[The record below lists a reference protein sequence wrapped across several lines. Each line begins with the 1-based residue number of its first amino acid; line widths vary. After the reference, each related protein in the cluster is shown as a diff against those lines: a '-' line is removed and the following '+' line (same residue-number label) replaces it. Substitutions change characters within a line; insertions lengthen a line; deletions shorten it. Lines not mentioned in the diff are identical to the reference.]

1 MKTLSLILLVILTGC
16 AADSTPGIKPGPA
29 TSSAARSTTTDT
41 AAAGDT
47 ATGGSGAAIVAL
59 VGGQSVRMQALTPIM
74 VETAGGQAL
83 GEWVLNQQI
92 EKALAEKKIALR
104 QEDLDYE
111 KKQLMN
117 QLDPDPDQA
126 ARLLTQLRERR
137 GLGPRRFEML
147 LRRNAALR
155 KLVADEVQITP
166 ALIQQAYDMQ
176 YGQLTQVRMILS
188 GSLKGASE
196 ALRRARGGESFI
208 DLAIELSQDASRAQ
222 GGLLAP
228 IAAEDPTWPQA
239 LREAAVKL
247 APGQISEPVALDAGW
262 AILKCE
268 KKIDQPAR
276 PLAEVRHELRDQ
288 VRLRLERLRMEQLAR
303 VLVEK
308 ADVTV
313 LDADLDRSWK
323 QQRGDFIKPGQ

>member
-1 MKTLSLILLVILTGC
+1 MKTLCLILVVILTGC
-16 AADSTPGIKPGPA
+16 AADSTPRPA
-29 TSSAARSTTTDT
+29 ASSAARSTTADT

-47 ATGGSGAAIVAL
+47 ASAVVAL
-59 VGGQSVRMQALTPIM
+59 VNGRAVRMQALVPIM

-83 GEWVLNQQI
+83 GEWVLDQQI
-92 EKALAEKKIALR
+92 NKALAEQKISLR

-111 KKQLMN
+111 KRILMR
-117 QLDPDPDQA
+117 QLDADPDQA
-126 ARLLTQLRERR
+126 ARLMSQLRERR

-155 KLVADEVQITP
+155 KLVADDVQITP
-166 ALIQQAYDMQ
+166 ALVQQEYQRQ
-176 YGQLTQVRMILS
+176 YGQLTQVRMILA

-196 ALRRARGGESFI
+196 ALKRAQAGESFI
-208 DLAIELSQDASRAQ
+208 DLAIELSEDASRAQ
-222 GGLLAP
+222 GGLLPP
-228 IAAEDPTWPQA
+228 ISGEDPTWPQA

-247 APGQISEPVALDAGW
+247 TPGQISEPVALDAGW

-268 KKIDQPAR
+268 KKIDQPQR
-276 PLAEVRHELRDQ
+276 PFADVRTELREQ
-288 VRLRLERLRMEQLAR
+288 VRQQLERVRMQQLAR
-303 VLVEK
+303 ALIEK

-323 QQRGDFIKPGQ
+323 QQRGAFIQPGQ